1 MGAVHAIF
9 YTASGEETCATLG
22 NPLAATVAA
31 AYDRTAS
38 AFNCFGL
45 LSSSRESVYAIG
57 ANRGQHAMAG
67 ESKHEKTDRGRR
79 SRPAYERL
87 HPDEVGRSPGSES
100 HECLP
105 QHYPSHDEQRLLECL
120 LRASHDGIV
129 LCEGPSLVQNGR
141 LTDVNDGL
149 CRMLGYTREEILEL
163 TPLRLVS
170 KEARKAIP
178 RITQRIERSGWL
190 LFETTLTAKD
200 RRQIP
205 VEINADILVFHGR
218 RMVLAIIRDIT
229 ERQKEIREL
238 KHRAGRLQKLTF
250 ELLQA
255 ADRERKRLAEV
266 LHDDLQQ
273 TLAAATFQ
281 LGRLTSRVRS
291 EAQLQE
297 IVAQVQQMLKDAIE
311 KARSLSH
318 ELGPVLLARGGLD
331 ETFEWL
337 ARQMEQRHG
346 LAVHVE
352 TRGRVDSSSEPVR
365 TFLYRAAQEI
375 LFNVVKHAQVSEARL
390 RLQRVRNQIW
400 LTISDKGQGFDPRS
414 LARTAGFGLLSVRE
428 RAELLGGRMR
438 IRSTMGRGSTFLITI
453 PDTGRSPA
461 DDSTT
466 GSPPPGTD

>member
-1 MGAVHAIF
+1 
-9 YTASGEETCATLG
+9 
-22 NPLAATVAA
+22 
-31 AYDRTAS
+31 
-38 AFNCFGL
+38 
-45 LSSSRESVYAIG
+45 
-57 ANRGQHAMAG
+57 
-67 ESKHEKTDRGRR
+67 
-79 SRPAYERL
+79 
-87 HPDEVGRSPGSES
+87 
-100 HECLP
+100 
-105 QHYPSHDEQRLLECL
+105 
-120 LRASHDGIV
+120 
-129 LCEGPSLVQNGR
+129 
-141 LTDVNDGL
+141 
-149 CRMLGYTREEILEL
+149 MLGYTREEILEL